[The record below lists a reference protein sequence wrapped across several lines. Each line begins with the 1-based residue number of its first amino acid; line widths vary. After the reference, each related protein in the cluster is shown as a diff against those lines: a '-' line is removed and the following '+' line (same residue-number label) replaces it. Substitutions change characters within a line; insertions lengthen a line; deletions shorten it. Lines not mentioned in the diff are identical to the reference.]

1 MQRGLE
7 ETLKPERI
15 AGINCSRGTSM
26 SYVGVYVPAL
36 VFLSSSLPEMVVLSG
51 PQHACQRRS
60 ASPFVPEFQNS
71 VQVPP
76 TTVVRSF
83 V

>member
-1 MQRGLE
+1 MQCGLE

-15 AGINCSRGTSM
+15 AGINCPRGTSVW
-26 SYVGVYVPAL
+26 YVGVSVPAPG
-36 VFLSSSLPEMVVLSG
+36 FLSSSLLEMVVLSG
-51 PQHACQRRS
+51 PQHACQKLS
-60 ASPFVPEFQNS
+60 ANPLVLEDQNS
-71 VQVPP
+71 VQAPP

>member
-1 MQRGLE
+1 MQHGLE

-15 AGINCSRGTSM
+15 AGITCSRGTSVW
-26 SYVGVYVPAL
+26 YVGVSVPAP
-36 VFLSSSLPEMVVLSG
+36 VFLSSSLLEMVVLSG
-51 PQHACQRRS
+51 PQHACQRLS
-60 ASPFVPEFQNS
+60 ANALVPGDQNS